1 MDAKTSTEALELL
14 TTAVTVLDGE
24 GRILDAN
31 AAAEIL
37 FGRARRRLA
46 GRSAAEFLPEAAA
59 PLSCE
64 GRLRWGRSVALT
76 TDLVIAPEA
85 QERVRAV
92 VHKLGRATEKP
103 EGFLLEIFPLK
114 DVLLQ
119 ERERLRAEERA
130 AGRDLLRNLA
140 HEVKNPLGGIRGAA
154 QLLEADLVR
163 PEDRECTTMILEEA
177 DRLEALVERILL
189 PYRAGGPAEAVDVCE
204 VLERVRALLLM
215 EFPEGL
221 AVERDYDVS
230 APPVW
235 GDRGRMMQ
243 IFLNL
248 ARNAAEALKRR
259 MELCDAR
266 ILLRTRVEHDAV
278 MGEGRER
285 RVLRVDVEDNG
296 PGIPPELIDR
306 IFYPLVTGRAEGS
319 GLGLSI
325 VKNFVEAM
333 AGTVSAESRPGR
345 TVFTVR
351 FRLKIDAN
359 HSKERS

>member
-14 TTAVTVLDGE
+14 TTAVTVLDGD

-189 PYRAGGPAEAVDVCE
+189 PYRAGGPVREIILNSADVLAMFISTFSNLIGADVVMIGGEGLEYGAEYLDRVKKYVLSHTIAKAKVVPSARKNAAVFGALAEAKK
-204 VLERVRALLLM
+204 RVI
-215 EFPEGL
+215 E
-221 AVERDYDVS
+221 DY
-230 APPVW
+230 
-235 GDRGRMMQ
+235 
-243 IFLNL
+243 N
-248 ARNAAEALKRR
+248 EKRR
-259 MELCDAR
+259 ACAQ
-266 ILLRTRVEHDAV
+266 
-278 MGEGRER
+278 
-285 RVLRVDVEDNG
+285 
-296 PGIPPELIDR
+296 
-306 IFYPLVTGRAEGS
+306 AE
-319 GLGLSI
+319 
-325 VKNFVEAM
+325 
-333 AGTVSAESRPGR
+333 
-345 TVFTVR
+345 
-351 FRLKIDAN
+351 
-359 HSKERS
+359 